1 MKIDS
6 PTSFLVTLGIAEL
19 YERLPPFLQQRIRQI
34 LNLHHGT
41 IGVIIALIGLLSGY
55 LLLLGVGGA
64 LMLHDRKDAPL
75 WKKDIERVISILH
88 SKLEQF
94 KVQQNQP
101 TYISQARYYLPNR
114 F

>member
-6 PTSFLVTLGIAEL
+6 PTSFLVTLGIAEF
-19 YERLPPFLQQRIRQI
+19 YERLPPFLQQRIRQT

-41 IGVIIALIGLLSGY
+41 VGVILALISLLSGSLV
-55 LLLLGVGGA
+55 LLSVGGA

-75 WKKDIERVISILH
+75 WKKDIELIINILR
-88 SKLEQF
+88 SKFEQF
-94 KVQQNQP
+94 KAQQYYSTQ
-101 TYISQARYYLPNR
+101 TRYYLPSR